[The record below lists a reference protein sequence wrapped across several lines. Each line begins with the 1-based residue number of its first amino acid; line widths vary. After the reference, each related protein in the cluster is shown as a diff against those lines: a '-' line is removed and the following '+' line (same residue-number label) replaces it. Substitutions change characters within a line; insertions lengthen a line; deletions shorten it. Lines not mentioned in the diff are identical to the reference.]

1 MSISVEAS
9 PSYVFTR
16 TREELR
22 NAILRKLGQLPIGQ
36 TPRAEHSTIVYE
48 AMDLRLKELHAK
60 GALWFNVSGAT
71 SDVSLVSGTATV
83 NAASDVLFPV
93 TMNLRIGTEDKEL
106 RIIGHREYQE
116 IPNKLDQAEPE
127 MVFFSGGV
135 YRFWPVPDANYTAK
149 LTYQQVAADTAA
161 STAPDVQVS
170 MMRAF
175 KCVVAYD
182 LVDDF
187 MLQDE
192 QKILRLKAESEEG
205 LRTIYAL
212 NQERTDAGTT
222 TAEYF

>member
-1 MSISVEAS
+1 M
-9 PSYVFTR
+9 PTYTFTR

-48 AMDLRLKELHAK
+48 AMDLRLKEMHAK
-60 GALWFNVSGAT
+60 GVLWFNVAGAT
-71 SDVSLVSGTATV
+71 SDVSLVAGTATA

-93 TMNLRIGTEDKEL
+93 TMNLRVGTEDKGV
-106 RIIGHREYQE
+106 RIIGHREYQDIE
-116 IPNKLDQAEPE
+116 DKTEQGEPE
-127 MVFFSGGV
+127 VVFFSGGV
-135 YRFWPVPDANYTAK
+135 YRFWPVPNSNYTAK
-149 LTYQQVAADTAA
+149 LTYQQIAADTAA

-187 MLQDE
+187 MMQDE
-192 QKILRLKAESEEG
+192 QKILRLKAEAEEG
-205 LRTIYAL
+205 LRTIMAL
-212 NQERTDAGTT
+212 NQERVDNAPVTP
-222 TAEYF
+222 EYF

>member
-1 MSISVEAS
+1 M
-9 PSYVFTR
+9 PTYTFTR

-48 AMDLRLKELHAK
+48 AMDLRLKEMHAK
-60 GALWFNVSGAT
+60 GTLWFNVSGAA
-71 SDVSLVSGTATV
+71 SDVSLTSGVATV
-83 NAASDVLFPV
+83 NAAADVLFPV
-93 TMNLRIGTEDKEL
+93 TMSLRISTEDKPLE
-106 RIIGHREYQE
+106 IIGHRQYQE
-116 IPNKLDQAEPE
+116 IPNKTEQDEPE

-149 LTYQQVAADTAA
+149 LTYQQIAADTAA

-192 QKILRLKAESEEG
+192 QKILRLKAEAEEG
-205 LRTIYAL
+205 LRTIMAL
-212 NQERTDAGTT
+212 NQENTDNGTT
-222 TAEYF
+222 TVEYF